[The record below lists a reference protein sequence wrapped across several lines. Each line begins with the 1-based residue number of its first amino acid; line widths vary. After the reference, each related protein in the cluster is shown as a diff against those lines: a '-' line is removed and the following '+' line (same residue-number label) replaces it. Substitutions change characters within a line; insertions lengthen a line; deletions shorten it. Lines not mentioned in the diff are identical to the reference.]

1 MVERGRENSR
11 DCDAMRHFVTIG
23 ATAALLMT
31 GACAG
36 YSYGSQRESL
46 FAEAAAQTR
55 TEPSD
60 AKAWFAKGQ
69 AALQSDD
76 LDLAEQA
83 FRKVLA
89 ADPTAGAAY
98 ANLGVIAMRRRNWDE
113 ALQNL
118 HKAEKLAPRMAGV
131 RLNMALVEFRRGD
144 YSRAIA
150 PFQSGVGD

>member
-11 DCDAMRHFVTIG
+11 DCDAMRHFVTI
-23 ATAALLMT
+23 AAIVALLMA

-36 YSYGSQRESL
+36 YSYGSQREFL
-46 FAEAAAQTR
+46 FAGAAAQTR
-55 TEPSD
+55 TDLSD

-69 AALQSDD
+69 AALQSGD

-83 FRKVLA
+83 FRNVLA

-98 ANLGVIAMRRRNWDE
+98 ANLGAIAMRRKNWDE

-118 HKAEKLAPRMAGV
+118 NEAEKLASTHAGV
-131 RLNMALVEFRRGD
+131 RLNMRLVEFRRGN
-144 YSRAIA
+144 
-150 PFQSGVGD
+150 